1 MKKYLYL
8 IIFFCFAISSV
19 QAQTVT
25 TNPSIP
31 QASEAVTFTINAE
44 NTSLEG
50 YTGDV
55 YIWTWLSENCTT
67 GCDAPTNLNPATD
80 AQSDAL
86 MTRSQSNPN
95 IYTITFVPADF
106 FKKPANEITQ
116 IGLKLKS
123 VDWADNKQTD
133 ENLYVDFSDGSF
145 EISLTNPSQ
154 SVLFVNSGENIAI
167 EVVANRTA
175 DFQLFVNDALI
186 DTQNDITSYYYVY
199 NVNQSSGSF
208 PIRIEA
214 TAAGV
219 TEMQEFSYIIRTETV
234 NEPLPAG
241 IKKGINYY
249 PEADKVTLALWA
261 PNNESAYVV
270 SELSDWEVNL
280 DYKMKKDG
288 EIFWITLDNLTP
300 GKEYAF
306 QYLVD
311 EQIYMAE
318 PFADK
323 VLDPD
328 DQFISENTYPDLI
341 DYPEGARHTE
351 WYFNRASVF
360 QTNQEE
366 YQWAIDDFEQPD
378 KGELIIYELLIRDF
392 LGSDNKNYEGLI
404 DTLSYIKSLGVN
416 AIQLMPIMEFNGNNS
431 WGYNPAFMFA
441 PDKFYGTKNNFKA
454 FVDECHKNGI
464 AVILDIAMNH
474 QDVPS
479 PFLLMDLNYDTFVP
493 ETENKWFNQQAKH
506 PFNVFFDMN
515 HESTYTQQLLDSINY
530 YWLEEY
536 KVDGYRF
543 DLSKGFTQ
551 TNSGDN
557 VGAWSS
563 RDNSRIALL
572 KRMADEIWSTHPDA
586 YIILEHFAD
595 NSEETE
601 LANYGMMLWGNLHY
615 AYSQLAMGYE
625 DNAKIDYAYHGTR
638 GWNNPNLI
646 SYMESHDEERLMYQL
661 LTNGN
666 ASGGYSTKNL
676 NTALERIKAVSALFY
691 TIPGPKMLWQFGEFG
706 YDVSINEN
714 GRTGEKPL
722 LWNYLEDENRER
734 LLKTTSEIIK
744 LRNTY
749 EVFDTENVVFREDQ
763 KLFKEISLLSN
774 PFISNPANS
783 SEMNVHVIANMD
795 VVPKAFNTNFPHHGN
810 WFHYFSGGDTLNVTS
825 DVFSVFLQPGEFRI
839 YTDVKLESPEAELIN
854 YSTPIAPELTPLSE
868 IAQEGVSISWEDNS
882 NIELSYSIYRKTDSE
897 DFVEIDKVSADVTNF
912 IDSEVLPNQ
921 QYTYRVSANNSYSSS
936 FSTASEITTTSVLS
950 ANKRIASEFVLYP
963 NPAENYLIVG
973 AKDENPIKEI
983 RIFDSVGKEYSLKS
997 EQIPIGKRIQTETL
1011 PQQLYFIQIEV
1022 NDQLITKKFLKK

>member
-1 MKKYLYL
+1 MLKFKLL
-8 IIFFCFAISSV
+8 LFFILTTRVV
-19 QAQTVT
+19 QAQTVI
-25 TNPSIP
+25 TNPTIP
-31 QASEAVTFTINAE
+31 QASEEVTFTVNSE
-44 NTSLEG
+44 GTSLEG

-55 YIWTWLSENCTT
+55 WIWTWLNENCTT
-67 GCDAPTNLNPATD
+67 GCDAPTNVNPATD

-86 MTRSQSNPN
+86 MTRSEANPDV
-95 IYTITFVPADF
+95 YTITFVPVDF
-106 FKKPANEITQ
+106 FNKPVEEITQ

-133 ENLYVDFSDGSF
+133 TDLFVDFSDGSF
-145 EISLTNPSQ
+145 DISLVNPSQ
-154 SVLFVNSGENIAI
+154 SVLFVNSGEDIAI
-167 EVVANRTA
+167 EVAGNRTA
-175 DFQLFVNDALI
+175 DFQLFVNDLLI
-186 DTQNDITSYYYVY
+186 DSQIGISSYTYVL
-199 NVNQSSGSF
+199 NVNQSSGSL
-208 PIRIEA
+208 PVRIEA
-214 TAAGV
+214 IADGV
-219 TEMQEFSYIIRTETV
+219 TEVEEFTYIIRTETV

-241 IKKGINYY
+241 IKKGINYHT
-249 PEADKVTLALWA
+249 EMDKVTLALWA
-261 PNNESAYVV
+261 PNNQSAYLV
-270 SELSDWEVNL
+270 SELSNWEVDL
-280 DYKMKKDG
+280 DYKMKRDG

-300 GKEYAF
+300 GKEYPF

-311 EQIYMAE
+311 EQIYIAE

-328 DQFISENTYPDLI
+328 DQYIPESTYPDLI

-366 YQWAIDDFEQPD
+366 YQWEVDDFEQPEN
-378 KGELIIYELLIRDF
+378 GELVIYELLIRDY
-392 LGSDNKNYEGLI
+392 LGVDDRNYEGLI
-404 DTLSYIKSLGVN
+404 DTLNYIKSLGVN
-416 AIQLMPIMEFNGNNS
+416 AIELMPVMEFNGNNS

-454 FVDECHKNGI
+454 FIDECHKNGI

-474 QDVPS
+474 QDAPS
-479 PFLLMDLNYDTFVP
+479 PFLLMDLNFNTFVP
-493 ETENKWFNQQAKH
+493 ETDNKWFNQQAKH

-515 HESTYTQQLLDSINY
+515 HESIYTQELLDSINH

-536 KVDGYRF
+536 KIDGYRF

-551 TNSGDN
+551 TNTGDN
-557 VGAWSS
+557 VGAWSG

-586 YIILEHFAD
+586 YVILEHFAD

-615 AYSQLAMGYE
+615 AYSQLAMGYN
-625 DNAKIDYAYHGTR
+625 DNANIDNAYHGTR
-638 GWNNPNLI
+638 GWNNPNLV

-661 LTNGN
+661 INNGN
-666 ASGGYSTKNL
+666 ASGGYSTKNV
-676 NTALERIKAVSALFY
+676 NTALERMKAASALFY

-722 LWNYLEDENRER
+722 LWNYLEDVNRER

-749 EVFDTENVVFREDQ
+749 EVFDTESVVFREDQ
-763 KLFKEISLLSN
+763 KLFKEISLLSD
-774 PFISNPANS
+774 PFISNPTNS

-795 VVPKAFNTNFPHHGN
+795 VVPKAFNTNFPHQGN
-810 WFHYFSGGDTLNVTS
+810 WLHYFSGGDTLNVTS

-854 YSTPIAPELTPLSE
+854 YSSPIAPELTDLSE
-868 IAQEGVSISWEDNS
+868 IAEEGVSISWEDNS

-921 QYTYRVSANNSYSSS
+921 QYTYRVSANNSYLSSVS
-936 FSTASEITTTSVLS
+936 NELVINTTSILS
-950 ANKRIASEFVLYP
+950 NDRGLSSDLNLYP
-963 NPAENYLIVG
+963 NPSKDYLIIEF
-973 AKDENPIKEI
+973 KQDQMIYDIK
-983 RIFDSVGKEYSLKS
+983 IFDSNGNSYSFDS
-997 EQIPIGKRIQTETL
+997 EKISEGMKI
-1011 PQQLYFIQIEV
+1011 
-1022 NDQLITKKFLKK
+1022 ITKYLPNNILFISFNINNTSYTKKIIVK